1 MPSGIPLRMTRDVSY
16 CVSFLL
22 STSDYVLICK
32 ADTRLEVALRLVV
45 GVHPENVGVM
55 VRVLESHDVHLA
67 AERNLRN
74 IIYLY

>member
-22 STSDYVLICK
+22 STSDYVLIRK
-32 ADTRLEVALRLVV
+32 TDTRLEVALRHVV
-45 GVHPENVGVM
+45 GVHPKNIRVM
-55 VRVLESHDVHLA
+55 VRVLETHDVHLA